1 MAVDTNN
8 IDQVSITAGG
18 TYTLDF
24 DAWVLIGANGG
35 VVTVSITINGTA
47 FAYSTTISDGE
58 VKDFPHW
65 LPKGAVLTITNANAK
80 LMAYP
85 AHH

>member
-1 MAVDTNN
+1 MAIDTNN

-35 VVTVSITINGTA
+35 VVTVGITIDGTV
-47 FAYSTTISDGE
+47 FDYPNTIADTK
-58 VKDFPHW
+58 VDDFPHW
-65 LPKGAVLTITNANAK
+65 FPKGTVFTIKTANAK
-80 LMAYP
+80 LMAWP